1 MRLARRGKRLRIEG
15 PDVPEGPGD
24 RTGGAPE
31 EPDGPIVDMEMRDG
45 GWRQKRKWWQR
56 KPKIE
61 QATLSTLTYD
71 GERYILRRKIVPK
84 ADLPREA
91 VHITGV
97 KGEWFL
103 DSVDR
108 DGRDD
113 LKVKDDPAYKT
124 ADAVDLYLYAVNNAI
139 SDALMIKAK
148 GAPTDI
154 KRILIYVMIAA
165 VAVCVAWIFIGPM
178 LRRLP
183 IETFGNRR
191 KPFYT
196 VTCLIISWLA
206 GLTISSTVRRPHW
219 SVSR

>member
-1 MRLARRGKRLRIEG
+1 MWPFRRVKRKYRIEG
-15 PDVPEGPGD
+15 PEVPEGPED
-24 RTGGAPE
+24 RTEGGPE
-31 EPDGPIVDMEMRDG
+31 VQDGPIVDMEMRDG
-45 GWRQKRKWWQR
+45 EWQRKRRWWQR

-61 QATLSTLTYD
+61 QATLSTLTFD
-71 GERYILRRKIVPK
+71 GERYILRRRIVPK
-84 ADLPREA
+84 ADLPKEA
-91 VHITGV
+91 VHITDV

-103 DSVDR
+103 DLVDR

-124 ADAVDLYLYAVNNAI
+124 ADAVDIYLYAVNNAI

-148 GAPTDI
+148 GAPTNI

-183 IETFGNRR
+183 TKN
-191 KPFYT
+191 
-196 VTCLIISWLA
+196 
-206 GLTISSTVRRPHW
+206 
-219 SVSR
+219 